1 MKDYKYRSG
10 LEERIAKDLHDQGI
24 AFDYEERR
32 VKYLLSEHR
41 SYKPDFELP
50 NGIIIE
56 AKGRFKPEDRKKHL
70 LIKEQHPDLDI
81 RFVFSN
87 PNAKLGK
94 GAKSTCAD
102 WCDKYG
108 FKYSKEKIPLEWLN
122 E

>member
-70 LIKEQHPDLDI
+70 LIVLVQIGVISTGLSTLRKRYHLNGSTNKDWLD
-81 RFVFSN
+81 
-87 PNAKLGK
+87 
-94 GAKSTCAD
+94 
-102 WCDKYG
+102 
-108 FKYSKEKIPLEWLN
+108 E
-122 E
+122 